1 MAARIV
7 PEGGW
12 QSRLKPVRTPRVKND
27 RHRQFIKQ
35 LPCICCLVEG
45 LEIQADDPMHL
56 RDGSRL
62 HGKEPAGAGQTSDDR
77 WTLPGCRPHHNEE
90 GHMGNEL
97 AFWRQF
103 GIDPFLLALV
113 LWGLSGRDYEAR
125 QVLREHAVRGAV
137 QRALRQGVA
146 DLPDSATGAPAAS

>member
-1 MAARIV
+1 MASRIV

-62 HGKEPAGAGQTSDDR
+62 HGKEPAGGGQTSDDR
-77 WTLPGCRPHHNEE
+77 WTLPGCRPHHNDEI
-90 GHMGNEL
+90 HMGNEG
-97 AFWRQF
+97 AFWRRF

-113 LWGLSGRDYEAR
+113 LWGLTGRDFEAR